1 MGNTLSLDKNVIQCF
16 LCKQDI
22 QPNQLVKC
30 VRCNI
35 NIHFD
40 CETKHRN
47 NKQFCFC
54 PNCNK
59 IGTLG
64 IKYY

>member
-1 MGNTLSLDKNVIQCF
+1 MGNTISLDKNVIQCY

-22 QPNQLVKC
+22 QLEQLVKC
-30 VRCNI
+30 LRCKIYVHNG
-35 NIHFD
+35 

-47 NKQFCFC
+47 NQQFCVC

-64 IKYY
+64 IKY